1 MFGTNSPNTGISVVL
16 KEEKTRIREHKERE
30 AKKLRQGPWVHL
42 PDRPIT
48 AQRPYYS
55 W

>member
-1 MFGTNSPNTGISVVL
+1 MFPGITVIL
-16 KEEKTRIREHKERE
+16 KEEKTRIREAAERE

-42 PDRPIT
+42 PDRPVT
-48 AQRPYYS
+48 GQRQWYS

>member
-1 MFGTNSPNTGISVVL
+1 M
-16 KEEKTRIREHKERE
+16 REHEERV

-42 PDRPIT
+42 PNRPIPS
-48 AQRPYYS
+48 QRPYYS